1 MSRIGD
7 YVLEREQNGE
17 LVYDDYRHDY
27 VSPKVYTLRT
37 EVSYLEWQI
46 RALENDLKDKKQQ
59 LKKEKLK

>member
-27 VSPKVYTLRT
+27 VSPKVFALRT

-46 RALENDLKDKKQQ
+46 TALENDLKDKKQQ